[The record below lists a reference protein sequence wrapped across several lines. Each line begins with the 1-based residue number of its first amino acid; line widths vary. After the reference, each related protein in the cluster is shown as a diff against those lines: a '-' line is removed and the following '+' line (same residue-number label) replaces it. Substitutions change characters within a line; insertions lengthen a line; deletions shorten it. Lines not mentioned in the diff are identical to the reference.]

1 VNGNSFRS
9 AVDEETTMLRKTLI
23 GALVVALTPALALA
37 APTAMTMRPVAARPA
52 ITHTVKLKKT
62 QVIKKVKAEKIRL
75 ILKHHAVK
83 KMRVVAH
90 LKTHRTLTHKI

>member
-1 VNGNSFRS
+1 
-9 AVDEETTMLRKTLI
+9 MLRKTLI
-23 GALVVALTPALALA
+23 GALVVALTPALAFA
-37 APTAMTMRPVAARPA
+37 APAAMTTKTVAAKPA
-52 ITHTVKLKKT
+52 IAHTVKLKKT
-62 QVIKKVKAEKIRL
+62 AVVKQVKAEKIRL